1 MPQLSTGIRIPD
13 LAKYKTEGRKITML
27 TAYDASMAKLLDEA
41 GIDVLLVG
49 DSLGMVIMGH
59 DTTIPVTLDAILHHS
74 RAVAKGATR
83 AVIVA
88 DMPFLTYQVSVEEA
102 LRNAGR
108 LIQEGGAAAVKIE
121 GGVAAAPTVRRL
133 VASGIPVMGHIGL
146 TPQFVHGLGGF
157 RAVGKTEDE
166 AQALMRDAK
175 ALEEAGTFS
184 LVLECIPN
192 RVAEAITGELRIPTI
207 GIGSG
212 PACDGQV
219 LVSYDALGLYPG
231 FTPKFVKRYA
241 ELGVELTAAARAY
254 AADVREGRFPAGS
267 GKTIAPMPELV
278 TTIRGM
284 REHLAKVRREGRSVG
299 LVPTMGALH
308 DGHCALID
316 RARRET
322 DHVAV
327 SIFVNPIQFDRP
339 DDYRAYTIDLTA
351 DLETCR
357 EHGVDVVFAPSAA
370 EMYQPGARTYVEVPG
385 VSDFLCGQ
393 FRPGHFRGVAT
404 VVAKLLNIAGPDSA
418 YFGEKDA
425 QQLAVIQQMVS
436 DLNLPVKVIP
446 VATVREPDGLAL
458 SSRNRRL
465 SPEERRTAPAV
476 YRSLEAA
483 RECIDGGETRAAQVK
498 EVALRQLAAEPAIRV
513 EYLEVV
519 DAGTMQ
525 PVAEITAPV
534 RIAAAV
540 WIGATRLIDNIL
552 CEPAV
557 VALAAS
563 ATQPHRM
570 RE

>member
-13 LAKYKTEGRKITML
+13 LAKYKAQGRKITML

-121 GGVAAAPTVRRL
+121 GGVAAAPTVQRL
-133 VASGIPVMGHIGL
+133 VASGIPVMGHVGL

-175 ALEEAGTFS
+175 ALEEAGAFS
-184 LVLECIPN
+184 LVLECIPS
-192 RVAEAITGELRIPTI
+192 RVAEAITRELRIPTI

-241 ELGVELTAAARAY
+241 ELGAELTTAVRAY
-254 AADVREGRFPAGS
+254 AADVREGRFPAGE
-267 GKTIAPMPELV
+267 KTAPVMPELV
-278 TTIRGM
+278 TTVRGM
-284 REHLAKVRREGRSVG
+284 REHLAKVRREGRTIG

-308 DGHCALID
+308 DGHCALMD

-322 DHVAV
+322 DYVAV

-357 EHGVDVVFAPSAA
+357 KHGVDVVFAPSA
-370 EMYQPGARTYVEVPG
+370 
-385 VSDFLCGQ
+385 
-393 FRPGHFRGVAT
+393 
-404 VVAKLLNIAGPDSA
+404 
-418 YFGEKDA
+418 
-425 QQLAVIQQMVS
+425 
-436 DLNLPVKVIP
+436 
-446 VATVREPDGLAL
+446 
-458 SSRNRRL
+458 
-465 SPEERRTAPAV
+465 
-476 YRSLEAA
+476 
-483 RECIDGGETRAAQVK
+483 
-498 EVALRQLAAEPAIRV
+498 
-513 EYLEVV
+513 
-519 DAGTMQ
+519 
-525 PVAEITAPV
+525 
-534 RIAAAV
+534 
-540 WIGATRLIDNIL
+540 
-552 CEPAV
+552 
-557 VALAAS
+557 
-563 ATQPHRM
+563 
-570 RE
+570 

>member
-13 LAKYKTEGRKITML
+13 LAKYKAEGRKITML

-59 DTTIPVTLDAILHHS
+59 DTTIPVTLEAILHHS

-88 DMPFLTYQVSVEEA
+88 DMPFLTYQVSAEEA

-121 GGVAAAPTVRRL
+121 GGIAAVPAVQRL
-133 VASGIPVMGHIGL
+133 VAAGIPVMGHVGL

-166 AQALMRDAK
+166 AQALMRDAR
-175 ALEEAGTFS
+175 ALEEAGAFS
-184 LVLECIPN
+184 LVLECIPS
-192 RVAEAITGELRIPTI
+192 RVAEAITRELRIPTI

-241 ELGVELTAAARAY
+241 ELGVELTRAARGY
-254 AADVREGRFPAGS
+254 AADVRAGRFP
-267 GKTIAPMPELV
+267 GKTAPAMPELV
-278 TTIRGM
+278 ATVSGM
-284 REHLAKVRREGRSVG
+284 RELTAKARREGRSVG

-308 DGHCALID
+308 EGHGALMD
-316 RARRET
+316 RARGET
-322 DHVAV
+322 DFLVV
-327 SIFVNPIQFDRP
+327 SIFVNPTQFDRQ
-339 DDYRAYTIDLTA
+339 DDYRAYTINLDA
-351 DLETCR
+351 DIEMCR
-357 EHGVDVVFAPSAA
+357 RHGVDAVFAPSAA
-370 EMYQPGARTYVEVPG
+370 EMYKPGARTYVEAPG
-385 VSDFLCGQ
+385 VSDLLCGQ

-404 VVAKLLNIAGPDSA
+404 VVAKLLNIAAPDRA

-425 QQLAVIQQMVS
+425 QQLAVIEQMVS
-436 DLNLPVKVIP
+436 DLNFPVKVVP
-446 VATVREPDGLAL
+446 VATVREADGLAL

-465 SPEERRTAPAV
+465 STEERRIAPV
-476 YRSLEAA
+476 LYRSLEAG
-483 RECIDGGETRAAQVK
+483 RERIAGGETRAAKVK
-498 EVALRQLAAEPAIRV
+498 EAVLRQLAEAPAVRV
-513 EYLEVV
+513 EYIEVV
-519 DAGTMQ
+519 DAAMQ
-525 PVAEITAPV
+525 PVAEITGAV

-540 WIGATRLIDNIL
+540 WLGSTRLIDNVP
-552 CEPAV
+552 CEPALA
-557 VALAAS
+557 ALAGSAS
-563 ATQPHRM
+563 QPHRM